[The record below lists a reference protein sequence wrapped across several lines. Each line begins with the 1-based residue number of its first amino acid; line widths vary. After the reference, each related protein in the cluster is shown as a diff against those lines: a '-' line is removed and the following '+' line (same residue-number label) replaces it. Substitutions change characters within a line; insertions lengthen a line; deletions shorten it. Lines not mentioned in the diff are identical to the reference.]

1 MTIQLPSLPAV
12 AEWVDPQLVLTVT
25 FSLGSAQPQIGLP
38 FLCCR
43 TRLSEKMVGK
53 RTLAEQTK
61 DRRKR
66 KKGTH
71 FMAYFRNGW
80 GQASKEPLLSS
91 STVRERLLDG
101 SSAETMLNNFNR
113 QKREIMSGF
122 INN

>member
-1 MTIQLPSLPAV
+1 
-12 AEWVDPQLVLTVT
+12 
-25 FSLGSAQPQIGLP
+25 
-38 FLCCR
+38 
-43 TRLSEKMVGK
+43 MVGK

-71 FMAYFRNGW
+71 FMVYFRNGL
-80 GQASKEPLLSS
+80 GQASTEPLLSS
-91 STVRERLLDG
+91 STVRERLLGG

-113 QKREIMSGF
+113 QKSENMTGF